1 MRQKLIRVSSLFLA
15 MLLFVSAI
23 FPSGSVTVHAA
34 SSLKAA
40 LKEESGKG
48 IPADEGW
55 SLYKALQKVPASNR
69 SYINL
74 TEGKHASWAKDE
86 QSESEYNAMKP
97 VYGADLKDDTRY
109 GIKYSNVELAGK
121 KYNVTFVVD
130 NVRGANGADKII
142 VFYDGQPGAVRFQGY
157 KKCHFTITI
166 DGIDDGE
173 TLHTAMTFQ
182 DIDCHQALEVTTPGR
197 LAAADKGS
205 STLKVGSSIP
215 SGVRSDLEDL
225 GGTPDNTVFA
235 DTGTDQKDKDGSAGA
250 NKYRLDVDAN
260 FTKANNEFKGS
271 FYAGGG
277 SDFLSQTNGVFFYFT
292 ASMGATDYTPP
303 KVVKAVNGKTSHD
316 LTKKD
321 EVFNYT
327 LTSTIGDDV
336 QNINKFGWHDTFVD
350 GVEYAGNAKVMK
362 GSTDVTSHFDIST
375 SGKKLTIRA
384 KADYL
389 NSNPYGTFTATIPCR
404 LTEGTDLQ
412 KHMEGD
418 YAVFH
423 NKGYVMWGQNGQS
436 YDDKESNDVIVR
448 IKMAELAID
457 KVVDKYEH
465 QIGDDVVWTIKVTNK
480 TSDANAYEVSMTDT
494 IPSEYEVTEVSA
506 AGGTGAK
513 ASHSG
518 NKVTATADTLA
529 GGGTMT
535 VTVHSRALEAGNEK
549 EMYNTASAT
558 CWNIKNSGKKAD
570 DDAESHT
577 NSADLS
583 IDKVS
588 DRYEYEVGDTAH
600 FTVKVKNNKGTANNV
615 IITDALP
622 DGMILKADSLKI
634 TYAPT
639 SVTYH
644 IAGTDD
650 PTNKLN
656 PEYRN
661 ETEERKITAA
671 IAKDGD
677 NGWKATINHMVKNSE
692 ATITFDAV
700 ADKKGN
706 GKEQQNAATAKA
718 DNAKTVSDDAEYY
731 INTAALSIAKKYINP
746 YKDQKK
752 DNRYDNEFRV
762 FEEETGNEKVQY
774 QVDVT
779 SSGDDG
785 TVAKD
790 IVIGDLTLPDGLTL
804 NYEDIR
810 IKETA
815 ADGTVTEFKTDGG
828 NGKVFKY
835 HIAGTKDV
843 TNQIDKDK
851 YNETEDRTPV
861 ITLTKSGNGWKLT
874 DSYLPKGAK
883 LTMNYDCNA
892 EEKVNGSEI
901 INTATATAKNVEKD
915 KDGKYKT
922 VTANAKVYINSPR
935 LVITKKADS
944 EKYEVGDT
952 ITYTITTINRRKGT
966 IARNLVFDD
975 TITTEGV
982 KLQKASVILM
992 DSKGN
997 VIKEKENT
1005 YESTINNNTFVLKTK
1020 KHLVRD
1026 EKHDRYDLYGKKNPE
1041 TLESW
1046 NPEGKEYPGGPI
1058 TAETQMAI
1066 EYQMVVTDKE
1076 LAGKEID
1083 NIATAVSDEALK
1095 VTDDEKVTPNPPNP
1109 QIEKN
1114 ADKKV
1119 YYYGETATYTIRV
1132 TQERDAV
1139 TAKDVIIEDKFATED
1154 DFLIDKNSFK
1164 VTFNGDDIT
1173 KDVAITMTEKSDGFS
1188 IKTGKDMEDTDVIL
1202 VTYKATPQVSS
1213 IGKDITNTALTYGS
1227 NTPKVHTTED
1237 VKVEDEKP
1245 KLEITK
1251 TSDKAEYEVGETG
1264 KYKVVVTQVT
1274 DNATA
1279 RNVVIEDAFRTTG
1292 TKISNIALF
1301 DPDGKDITKDV
1312 KISETEHGY
1321 VIETG
1326 KNLAQGQAFTVVYDV
1341 LFESED
1347 LRGQSIVNVA
1357 KAKADN
1363 ADPVETD
1370 HSVKIPRPTIVG
1382 GKTSDKAVYQ
1392 KNETAHYTLTAT
1404 NPDEKIIGRN
1414 LTFEDTVEV
1423 DYVEI
1428 LADSIRV
1435 VNPAGKDITKKCE
1448 ITAEKTHFFVKTGRD
1463 IKPGETYTLTYD
1475 MTFSE
1480 DSPVGEKV
1488 PNTFIPMVD
1497 GASFA
1502 AEYDTTVPGGP
1513 DVKAVKSCDPENGST
1528 VHTGDEIEYHI
1539 TVKNTGD
1546 EAAKNILIRDR
1557 IPDLTEYVKGG
1568 ETFEIGDDLYVKFL
1582 VKELAPGKEE
1592 TVSFTVKVTGEGYAR
1607 IDNTAQVKSVPEDP
1621 EKHFT
1626 DEDFAD
1632 TNTVVHYI
1640 PYTVIPEEPKGNPAL
1655 KIEKSSDKQIY
1666 QVGETGHYTVVTT
1679 QVKEGLIAKNLV
1691 LKDDLQTKGAKI
1703 VHGSVR
1709 IKDPKGQDITTKVK
1723 KVIAI
1728 DTGYQIDTGMD
1739 LNYGE
1744 SFTVTYDVL
1753 FEDET
1758 LAGKQVVNIAK
1769 SKADNA
1775 SAETENDV
1783 TPVLIED
1790 GLTAL
1795 KTSDPANGTVVKPGQ
1810 EITYTIRLNN
1820 TGKEDKK
1827 NVYVMDAI
1835 PDNTRY
1841 VDGSALFKVDAE
1853 EAAQEKA
1860 PEESADPA
1868 TEGTEDKK
1876 DSESTE
1882 TAVDTASDSSEIP
1895 ESSTVNAPES
1905 EKEAEPESASTT
1917 SPEDKTES
1925 VTTEQAPSVTAAESS
1940 TVSTEAEN
1948 SSEAGAPETA
1958 STAIAEESSPESTT
1972 ETTEAADLET
1982 EPISD
1987 QTSAKDAEAS
1997 TSAKE
2002 ISGKG
2007 STQEETVSK
2016 EEDPAGEKSS
2026 GTGEI
2031 RTISDKDHATWIIP
2045 VIPAGKSATVS
2056 FKVTVDEDAT
2066 EEDIVLNTALV
2077 KAYGD
2082 KVPEE
2087 PWNPK
2092 EFTPTNE
2099 TMHPLSPWVET
2110 SHTVDVKGKDPE
2122 KEDPK
2127 KDPEPENPTTEKEK
2141 PSTDKE
2147 KTTTEKKTETTKT
2160 TTGTPKS
2167 GTTTT
2172 KKDEG
2177 TISPKGGV
2185 QTGIHSHEL
2194 LYAAIAAG
2202 LAGAAILVH
2211 RRRKKKNI

>member
-1 MRQKLIRVSSLFLA
+1 MRQKLTRFTSLFLA
-15 MLLFVSAI
+15 MLLFISAVM
-23 FPSGSVTVHAA
+23 PSGTVSVLAA

-55 SLYKALQKVPASNR
+55 SLYNALKKVPASNR

-74 TEGKHASWAKDE
+74 TQGKHASWAQDE

-97 VYGADLKDDTRY
+97 VYGADLADNTRY

-130 NVRGANGADKII
+130 DVRGSNGADKII

-166 DGIDDGE
+166 DGIDSGE
-173 TLHTAMTFQ
+173 TLHTALTFQ

-197 LAAADKGS
+197 ITAADKGS
-205 STLKVGSSIP
+205 SILKVGSNIP
-215 SGVRSDLEDL
+215 SDVRSDLTDM

-235 DTGTDQKDKDGSAGA
+235 DTGTDQRDKDGSSGA

-260 FTKANNEFKGS
+260 FTSDHNEFKGC
-271 FYAGGG
+271 FYSGGG
-277 SDFLSQTNGVFFYFT
+277 SDFMSQTNGVFFYFT
-292 ASMGATDYTPP
+292 GSFGATDYTPP
-303 KVVKAVNGKTSHD
+303 AVVKEVNGKKTYD

-336 QNINKFGWHDTFVD
+336 ANVSKFGWHDTFVD
-350 GVEYAGNAKVMK
+350 GVEYAGGAKVTK
-362 GSTDVTSHFDIST
+362 GSIDVTGHFDIST
-375 SGKKLTIRA
+375 SGKKITIKA

-389 NSNPYGTFTATIPCR
+389 DTNPYGTFTVTIPCK
-404 LTEGTDLQ
+404 LTDGVDLQ
-412 KHMEGD
+412 AHMEGD

-423 NKGYVMWGQNGQS
+423 NKGYVMWAQNGQS
-436 YDDKESNDVIVR
+436 YDDKESNDVTVR

-494 IPSEYEVTEVSA
+494 IPSEYQVTEVSA
-506 AGGTGAK
+506 SGGTNAK
-513 ASHSG
+513 ASNSG
-518 NKVTATADTLA
+518 NKVSATADTLA
-529 GGGTMT
+529 GGGTLT
-535 VTVHSRALEAGNEK
+535 ITVHSKALEAGNEK

-570 DDAESHT
+570 DDAESYT

-600 FTVKVKNNKGTANNV
+600 FTVKVKNTKGTANNV
-615 IITDALP
+615 VITDTLP
-622 DGMILKADSLKI
+622 DGMVLKADTLKI
-634 TYAPT
+634 DYSPS
-639 SVTYH
+639 SVTCH
-644 IAGTDD
+644 IAGTAD

-661 ETEERKITAA
+661 ETEERKISKS
-671 IAKDGD
+671 IAKEGD
-677 NGWKATINHMVKNSE
+677 NGWKATINHMPKNTE
-692 ATITFDAV
+692 ATITFDAT

-718 DNAKTVSDDAEYY
+718 DNAKTVSDDSEYY
-731 INTAALSIAKKYINP
+731 INTAALSITKKYINP
-746 YKDQKK
+746 YKAEKK

-779 SSGDDG
+779 SSGVDG

-790 IVIGDLTLPDGLTL
+790 VLIDDLTLPDGLTL
-804 NYEDIR
+804 NYDDIR

-835 HIAGTKDV
+835 HIAGTKDT

-861 ITLTKSGNGWKLT
+861 ITLTRSGNGWKLT

-883 LTMNYDCNA
+883 LTINYDCNA

-915 KDGKYKT
+915 KDGKYVI
-922 VTANAKVYINSPR
+922 VTADAKVYINSPR

-952 ITYTITTINRRKGT
+952 VTYTITTINRQKGT

-975 TITTEGV
+975 VITTEGV

-992 DSKGN
+992 DSEGN
-997 VIKEKENT
+997 VIKEKDDT
-1005 YESTINNNTFVLKTK
+1005 YESKVNNNTFVLTTK
-1020 KHLVRD
+1020 KHLVKD
-1026 EKHDRYDLYGKKNPE
+1026 ENHDRYDLYGKKDPE
-1041 TLESW
+1041 VLDPW
-1046 NPEGKEYPGGPI
+1046 NPEGDEYPGGSI
-1058 TAETQMAI
+1058 TKETQMVI
-1066 EYQMVVTDKE
+1066 EYQMVVTDKD

-1083 NIATAVSDEALK
+1083 NTATAVSDEALK

-1109 QIEKN
+1109 HIEKN
-1114 ADKKV
+1114 ADRKV
-1119 YYYGETATYTIRV
+1119 YYYGESATYTIRV

-1139 TAKDVIIEDKFATED
+1139 TAKDVVIEDKFATED
-1154 DFLIDKNSFK
+1154 DFLIDKDSFK

-1173 KDVAITMTEKSDGFS
+1173 KDVKISLNEKSDGFA

-1213 IGKDITNTALTYGS
+1213 IGKEITNTALTYGS

-1237 VKVEDEKP
+1237 VIVEEGKP

-1251 TSDKAEYEVGETG
+1251 TSDKAEYEIGETG
-1264 KYKVVVTQVT
+1264 KYTVVVTQVT

-1279 RNVVIEDAFRTTG
+1279 RNVVIEDAFQVEG
-1292 TKISNIALF
+1292 VKISGIKVA
-1301 DPDGKDITKDV
+1301 DPDGKDITEEV
-1312 KISETEHGY
+1312 KITETEKGY
-1321 VIETG
+1321 SIETG
-1326 KNLAQGQAFTVVYDV
+1326 KDLDQGQTFTVTYDV
-1341 LFESED
+1341 LFEAEA
-1347 LRGQSIVNVA
+1347 LRGRNVVNVA

-1363 ADPVETD
+1363 ADEVETD
-1370 HSVKIPRPTIVG
+1370 HTVKIPRPDITG
-1382 GKTSDKAVYQ
+1382 EKTSDKAVYQ
-1392 KNETAHYTLTAT
+1392 RNETAHYTLKAT

-1428 LADSIRV
+1428 VADSIKV
-1435 VNPAGKDITKKCE
+1435 MNPKGKDITGKCE
-1448 ITAEKTHFFVKTGRD
+1448 ITAEKTHFFVKTNHD
-1463 IKPGETYTLTYD
+1463 INPGETYTLTYD
-1475 MTFSE
+1475 MTFAE
-1480 DSPVGEKV
+1480 DSPVGKQI

-1497 GASFA
+1497 GASFK
-1502 AEYDTTVPGGP
+1502 AEYETTVPGAP
-1513 DVKAVKSCDPENGST
+1513 DVTAVKSCDPENGST
-1528 VHTGDEIEYHI
+1528 VHTDEEITYHI
-1539 TVKNTGD
+1539 TVKNHGE

-1568 ETFEIGDDLYVKFL
+1568 ETMEIGDDLYVKFL
-1582 VKELAPGKEE
+1582 VKQLDPGKEE
-1592 TVSFTVKVTGEGYAR
+1592 TVSFTVKVIGEGYAR

-1621 EKHFT
+1621 ENHFM

-1640 PYTVIPEEPKGNPAL
+1640 PYIVTTEEPEDSTGNPTL
-1655 KIEKSSDKQIY
+1655 KIEKTSDKKVY
-1666 QVGETGHYTVVTT
+1666 KVGETGHYKVVTT
-1679 QVKEGLIAKNLV
+1679 QVKEDMVAKNLV

-1703 VHGSVR
+1703 LTDT
-1709 IKDPKGQDITTKVK
+1709 IKIANPAGKDITKEVK
-1723 KVIAI
+1723 KITATE
-1728 DTGYQIDTGMD
+1728 TGYQIDTGMD
-1739 LNYGE
+1739 LSYGQ

-1753 FEDET
+1753 FESET

-1783 TPVLIED
+1783 TPVLIEE

-1795 KTSDPANGTVVKPGQ
+1795 KTSDPKSGTVVKAGQ
-1810 EITYTIRLNN
+1810 EITYSILLSN

-1827 NVYVMDAI
+1827 NVYVMDAV
-1835 PDNTRY
+1835 PDHTEY
-1841 VDGSALFKVDAE
+1841 VADSAVIKMDADQTATDKKE
-1853 EAAQEKA
+1853 EKM
-1860 PEESADPA
+1860 PENAEDTS
-1868 TEGTEDKK
+1868 EDKK
-1876 DSESTE
+1876 EASKEDATTETAPAGTESEDKASEDTTEAGSSTTAAPETNSTEQSETVAADVSTEKSSKEALSAESTTEAINTKAAESSSEGGSTEASTEAAAESTE
-1882 TAVDTASDSSEIP
+1882 TSSPAEATTEEIP
-1895 ESSTVNAPES
+1895 AAS
-1905 EKEAEPESASTT
+1905 EEGTTAVTDSGTEETTADKEEPAEN
-1917 SPEDKTES
+1917 
-1925 VTTEQAPSVTAAESS
+1925 
-1940 TVSTEAEN
+1940 STEAKGVDEN
-1948 SSEAGAPETA
+1948 A
-1958 STAIAEESSPESTT
+1958 
-1972 ETTEAADLET
+1972 
-1982 EPISD
+1982 
-1987 QTSAKDAEAS
+1987 
-1997 TSAKE
+1997 
-2002 ISGKG
+2002 
-2007 STQEETVSK
+2007 
-2016 EEDPAGEKSS
+2016 EKSS
-2026 GTGEI
+2026 EEDVSASNKGEI
-2031 RTISDKDHATWIIP
+2031 RTIDGKEYVTWIIP
-2045 VIPAGKSATVS
+2045 VIPAGKTTSVS
-2056 FKVTVDEDAT
+2056 FKVKVSSDTKESDLVEN
-2066 EEDIVLNTALV
+2066 VALV
-2077 KAYGD
+2077 KAYGE
-2082 KVPEE
+2082 KVPEA
-2087 PWNPK
+2087 PWNPDNYV
-2092 EFTPTNE
+2092 PTNR
-2099 TMHPLSPWVET
+2099 TIHPLNPWTET
-2110 SHTVDVKGKDPE
+2110 THTVDVEKEPEKKELE

-2127 KDPEPENPTTEKEK
+2127 KDPE
-2141 PSTDKE
+2141 
-2147 KTTTEKKTETTKT
+2147 KTTTEKKKDTKKST
-2160 TTGTPKS
+2160 PSSEGTKQTPKDDGTS
-2167 GTTTT
+2167 G
-2172 KKDEG
+2172 
-2177 TISPKGGV
+2177 PKGGV
-2185 QTGIHSHEL
+2185 QTGVHSHEL
-2194 LYAAIAAG
+2194 LYAGIAAG
-2202 LAGAAILVH
+2202 LAILAVLVR
-2211 RRRKKKNI
+2211 RRRKHKTY